1 MLVKRVMPNTDVAAN
16 QALNPAGHCAYPWQQ
31 MIIDLTGEVVP
42 CCFWSGYGNSGKPLG
57 NTNVQ
62 TVDEIWN
69 GEAYR
74 ELRRRNASGD
84 LQGSACHECMSY
96 RWSNGQYPRFSD
108 GTSFVQESGYCYYT
122 TIPES
127 FYGAAKQ
134 QAEPIRVYENEVA
147 LPFPDAVHDEIRSQG
162 EGRYSV
168 WGKTLYLSTS
178 DNSDPITNGR

>member
-74 ELRRRNASGD
+74 EFGLRNASGD
-84 LQGSACHECMSY
+84 LQGYPCHECMSY
-96 RWSNGQYPRFSD
+96 RWSNGQYPRFTWSA
-108 GTSFVQESGYCYYT
+108 SFVPDSGYCYYT
-122 TIPES
+122 LIPEA
-127 FYGAAKQ
+127 F
-134 QAEPIRVYENEVA
+134 RTVYERCEESPR
-147 LPFPDAVHDEIRSQG
+147 LYED
-162 EGRYSV
+162 
-168 WGKTLYLSTS
+168 GK
-178 DNSDPITNGR
+178 